1 MDKALLDKVAED
13 RLTKALDPNISDEE
27 RKAAL
32 KDGME
37 VVDRQIQ
44 LEKIEDAKKEQN
56 KNRIIKVVEIA
67 AIPTVMFVADFAM
80 KRYFM
85 RQICNF
91 EKDYT
96 FTTTPGR
103 GVAGLFRFRK

>member
-1 MDKALLDKVAED
+1 MDKTLLDKVVED
-13 RLTKALDPNISDEE
+13 RLTKALDPNLSDEE

-44 LEKIEDAKKEQN
+44 LEKIEDARKEQS
-56 KNRIIKVVEIA
+56 KNRLIKVVEVA
-67 AIPTVMFVADFAM
+67 AIPTVMLVTDFAM

-85 RQICNF
+85 REICNF

-96 FTTTPGR
+96 FTTSPGR
-103 GVAGLFRFRK
+103 GIAGLFRLK